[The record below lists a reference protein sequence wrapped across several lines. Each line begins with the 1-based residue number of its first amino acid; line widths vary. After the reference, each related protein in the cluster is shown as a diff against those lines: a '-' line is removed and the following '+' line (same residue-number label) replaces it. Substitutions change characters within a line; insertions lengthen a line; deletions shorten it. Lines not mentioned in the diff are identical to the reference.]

1 MKFVLFFI
9 ASILVLSS
17 CGNMKDKKDKDEGG
31 KDYTVVTILP
41 RSTVLYTDYP
51 ATLKGQQTV
60 EIRPRVEGYIQ
71 RILVDEG
78 AMVRKGQLLFELNSD
93 EPRQEV
99 RSALADIKVA
109 QADVA
114 VAQMDVNKKRPLV
127 EKNIIS
133 HYELESAQCVLKS
146 KQAALA
152 QARVKLENA
161 KINLRYTHITSPA
174 SGLIGTF
181 PYRVGSLVNSSIA
194 QPLTVLSDISKVYA
208 YFSMN
213 EKEFLD
219 FTRGIGGR
227 TLQEK
232 LKHLPAVSFI
242 LADNTPY
249 KHAGRIE
256 TASGIVDT
264 QTGSI
269 QLRASFLNP
278 EGVLRSGGSGTVRI
292 PKNLSSALLIP
303 QKATYEIQGK
313 YFVYVVG
320 NDRKVKNTEI
330 KILDANSKTYY
341 VVTSGIHGGDRIVL
355 DGVNKLK
362 DGMRIIPHSANVD
375 SLYVSNSGQQSDI

>member
-1 MKFVLFFI
+1 
-9 ASILVLSS
+9 
-17 CGNMKDKKDKDEGG
+17 
-31 KDYTVVTILP
+31 
-41 RSTVLYTDYP
+41 
-51 ATLKGQQTV
+51 
-60 EIRPRVEGYIQ
+60 
-71 RILVDEG
+71 
-78 AMVRKGQLLFELNSD
+78 
-93 EPRQEV
+93 
-99 RSALADIKVA
+99 
-109 QADVA
+109 
-114 VAQMDVNKKRPLV
+114 
-127 EKNIIS
+127 
-133 HYELESAQCVLKS
+133 
-146 KQAALA
+146 
-152 QARVKLENA
+152 
-161 KINLRYTHITSPA
+161 
-174 SGLIGTF
+174 
-181 PYRVGSLVNSSIA
+181 
-194 QPLTVLSDISKVYA
+194 
-208 YFSMN
+208 
-213 EKEFLD
+213 
-219 FTRGIGGR
+219 
-227 TLQEK
+227 
-232 LKHLPAVSFI
+232 
-242 LADNTPY
+242 
-249 KHAGRIE
+249 GRIE